1 MNAKLESR
9 EGNVV
14 DFSFQVEAKDFNKA
28 IDKVYKENRKYFTV
42 PGFRKGKAP
51 RQIIEM
57 NYGAE
62 IFYEDAMNEALPEV
76 YEAALEELDLFP
88 VDMPSIDVGEIVKGE
103 PIEVKVK
110 VEVKP
115 EVKLG
120 DYKSITVEKVEH
132 KVTDEVVDAE
142 IEKIREMN
150 ARLIDASDRAVQDG
164 DVITMD
170 YEGFIGEEQ
179 FEGGTA
185 EGQSLEIGSGD
196 FIEGFEEQLV
206 GKNVDEEVKVEV
218 TFPEDYHGAAVAGKE
233 AVFNVV
239 IKDIKEKELPE
250 LDDEFVKD
258 VSAFDTLEEY
268 RQDFRERLEEE
279 YAKREKLEQEA
290 AIIRAIAEE
299 TEIDIPEGLIR
310 SQIENEV
317 NEFSQ
322 RLGMQGLSM
331 DQYLQ
336 ITGTQLEDLEE
347 QVRPIAEERVKGDLI
362 LEAIGEAEGVEVT
375 EEDRLEE
382 LRKMGE
388 IYRPDD
394 VDTFVENMKNND
406 LQFLDTVIVNRK
418 VLEILTETVKYE

>member
-1 MNAKLESR
+1 MNAVLENR

-14 DFSFQVEAKDFNKA
+14 DVSFEIEAKDFNKA

-57 NYGAE
+57 NYGLE
-62 IFYEDAMNEALPEV
+62 IFHEDAVNEALPEV
-76 YEAALEELDLFP
+76 YEAALEELDLVP

-103 PIEVKVK
+103 PIEVKAK

-115 EVKLG
+115 EVELG
-120 DYKSITVEKVEH
+120 DYKSLTVEKVEYE
-132 KVTDEVVDAE
+132 VTDEVIDEE
-142 IEKIREMN
+142 IEKIRGMN
-150 ARLIDASDRAVQDG
+150 ARLVDASDRAVKEG

-185 EGQSLEIGSGD
+185 EGQSIEIGSGE

-206 GKNVDEEVKVEV
+206 GKSIDEDVEVKV
-218 TFPEDYHGAAVAGKE
+218 TFPEDYHGADVAGKE
-233 AVFNVV
+233 AVFNVE
-239 IKDIKEKELPE
+239 IKDIKEKELPV

-258 VSAFDTLEEY
+258 VSSFDTLEEY
-268 RQDFRERLEEE
+268 RNDFKEKLEEE
-279 YAKREKLEQEA
+279 YSKREKIEQEA
-290 AIIRAIAEE
+290 AIIKGIADI
-299 TEIDIPEGLIR
+299 TEIDIPEGLIKT
-310 SQIENEV
+310 QVENEI

-322 RLGMQGLSM
+322 RLGSQGMSI
-331 DQYLQ
+331 DQYLEM
-336 ITGTQLEDLEE
+336 TGTQLEDLED

-362 LEAIGEAEGVEVT
+362 LEAVGKAEGIEVT
-375 EEDRLEE
+375 EEERLEE
-382 LRKMGE
+382 LKEMGK

-394 VDTFVENMKNND
+394 VDAFVENMKDSD
-406 LQFLDTVIVNRK
+406 LHFLDTVIINKK
-418 VLEILTETVKYE
+418 VLDILTETVKYE